1 MQNTVLVFDVSEQA
15 LANAVSLGAEGASSA
30 AEVAMK
36 ADIIVLAVKP
46 QFYPDVLPQ
55 VQGNLRKT
63 AMVISLAPGYDIA
76 ALKKV
81 LGQEQR
87 IVRAMPNTPALL
99 GEGMTSVAFSED
111 SYEVEEKEAVLQ
123 IFRKAGKAVEI
134 REALMDAAMAAASCS
149 PALCVSVHRGAG
161 RCGDRRWECRGHSP
175 ARMARTIPV
184 GSS

>member
-1 MQNTVLVFDVSEQA
+1 MERVIGFIGAGNMGGALLGGLAREGLQNTVLVFDVSEQA

-36 ADIIVLAVKP
+36 ADIIVRAVKP

-76 ALKKV
+76 ALKKA

-87 IVRAMPNTPALL
+87 IVRAKMC
-99 GEGMTSVAFSED
+99 
-111 SYEVEEKEAVLQ
+111 
-123 IFRKAGKAVEI
+123 I
-134 REALMDAAMAAASCS
+134 R
-149 PALCVSVHRGAG
+149 
-161 RCGDRRWECRGHSP
+161 DRVKRWK
-175 ARMARTIPV
+175 
-184 GSS
+184 